1 MGIQQNMGEVIGL
14 LKKER
19 GKSLAEFATEL
30 EISRSTLQEYIK
42 GEGNPNLEMVEHLS
56 QKLGIDPI
64 ALLTGVFEPTQ
75 QKIILLLL
83 DTVRQVTPLPEAK
96 RLRFAELFQ
105 EMLQLWEEEQ

>member
-19 GKSLAEFATEL
+19 GKSLAEFSTEL

-56 QKLGIDPI
+56 QKLGI

-83 DTVRQVTPLPEAK
+83 DTVREVTPLPEAK